1 MDISFYEAWF
11 ENDYNPFI
19 VFTSEGKIKSL
30 NQEAQYLL
38 GEVETKE
45 IFELTKVYASHSYG
59 FRTTALDLSF
69 GSFGFYAITIGY
81 LNENIIGIKLY
92 KTAAKKFTS
101 IEEKGDSV
109 NLYTLL
115 DLCIS
120 ASSTRSK
127 AKFTKEFDPTFPDI
141 KLQINSFTKL
151 LDKIYQSHILSTNI
165 NTKLSLLTGEYI
177 RKNNKKYPIF
187 SITIV
192 SDLRDKN
199 FEKEILSLANK
210 SNTMVRFHENSTIIN
225 STMMT

>member
-1 MDISFYEAWF
+1 MNISFYEAWF

-19 VFTSEGKIKSL
+19 LFTSEGKIKSL

-81 LNENIIGIKLY
+81 LDENQIGIKLY
-92 KTAAKKFTS
+92 KTTAKKFTS
-101 IEEKGDSV
+101 IEEEGDSI

-141 KLQINSFTKL
+141 KLQVNSFTKL
-151 LDKIYQSHILSTNI
+151 LDKIYQSHILATTI
-165 NTKLSLLTGEYI
+165 NTKLSLIIGEYI
-177 RKNNKKYPIF
+177 RQNNKKYPIF
-187 SITIV
+187 SITV
-192 SDLRDKN
+192 ESDLRDKSL
-199 FEKEILSLANK
+199 EKEILSLATK
-210 SNTMVRFHENSTIIN
+210 SNTMVRFYKNSTILN